1 MTKKLESLFDLPESE
16 NKRNFEF
23 REDNAIEETTMVTQV
38 LELSNLEKIENALV
52 AVRGLEASD
61 QEMDDLAK
69 HAVESYKD
77 LMDLGMNVEARHAS
91 EIFGVAE
98 RMLNNAIT
106 AKNAKVNKKLKMID
120 LQLKKA
126 KLDIDNPVGSAGLHS
141 SGSMLDRNELL
152 DRIINVIAD
161 NDEHTPKD

>member
-16 NKRNFEF
+16 NKRNVEVQ
-23 REDNAIEETTMVTQV
+23 EDNAIEETIMVTQV
-38 LELSNLEKIENALV
+38 LELSNLEKIEHALV

-61 QEMDDLAK
+61 EEMDNLAAK
-69 HAVESYKD
+69 AVESYKD

-126 KLDIDNPVGSAGLHS
+126 KLDMDNPEGSAGLHS

-152 DRIINVIAD
+152 DRIINVVAD
-161 NDEHTPKD
+161 NNEHTPKD